1 MARAMEVTRLVSAV
15 RAADIAHPAH
25 GLDDAGA
32 AGVLDLGAQV
42 RDVHVDVVG
51 VAHVLVAECLVRD
64 ALARE
69 HGAGVCHKQGEDV
82 ELAGGQR
89 DGRAADR
96 GFAAVGVECDRSHGE
111 RGGGGR
117 GGGLGR
123 VASRECG
130 SIGAH
135 GARPGADAANARSR
149 PHGLRALQRHADPC
163 EQLLNRKWLGQ
174 VIVGTGVEPG
184 HLVHHG
190 VARGD
195 HDYRHILVLADA
207 PQHLHAV
214 ELRQQHVEQN

>member
-1 MARAMEVTRLVSAV
+1 M
-15 RAADIAHPAH
+15 
-25 GLDDAGA
+25 
-32 AGVLDLGAQV
+32 
-42 RDVHVDVVG
+42 HVDVVG

-69 HGAGVCHKQGEDV
+69 HGAGVCHKQGKHV
-82 ELAGGQR
+82 ELTCR
-89 DGRAADR
+89 EHDGRAADCDL
-96 GFAAVGVECDRSHGE
+96 AAVRVECDRAHGE

-123 VASRECG
+123 VASREHRSG
-130 SIGAH
+130 TGTRAVRS
-135 GARPGADAANARSR
+135 ARPSNNTANARSR

-163 EQLLNRKWLGQ
+163 EQLLDRKRLGQ